1 MSFVKAGGLPSKR
14 VSIQKYN
21 ISIIRIVI
29 NNDDLERID
38 RVILIYHG
46 DYAFNYEFLFI

>member
-1 MSFVKAGGLPSKR
+1 MSFVEEGSLPSRR

-29 NNDDLERID
+29 NHDDLERID
-38 RVILIYHG
+38 RVILIYQG
-46 DYAFNYEFLFI
+46 DYAFNYEFLFV